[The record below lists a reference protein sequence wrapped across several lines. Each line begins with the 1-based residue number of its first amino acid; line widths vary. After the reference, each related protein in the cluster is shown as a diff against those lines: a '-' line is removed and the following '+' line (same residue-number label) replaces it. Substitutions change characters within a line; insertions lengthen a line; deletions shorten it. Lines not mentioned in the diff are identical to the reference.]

1 MLFRSDDICDEL
13 CKKLII
19 RHPHVFGDITVSD
32 SGEVLKNW
40 DSIKKE
46 TKGQTSY
53 TETLTSVAKSL
64 PALMR
69 AQKVGKRA
77 MRAGM
82 DFSCVSDAVERVKSE
97 TDELEE
103 AIRSGKKDDIYE
115 ELGDLLFSCVNTA
128 RHLNIDAEEALTRAT
143 EKFIER
149 FAETEDL
156 VRLDGAD
163 MKALSIDQLDVYWN
177 KVKRRAED

>member
-1 MLFRSDDICDEL
+1 
-13 CKKLII
+13 
-19 RHPHVFGDITVSD
+19 
-32 SGEVLKNW
+32 
-40 DSIKKE
+40 
-46 TKGQTSY
+46 
-53 TETLTSVAKSL
+53 
-64 PALMR
+64 MR

-163 MKALSIDQLDVYWN
+163 MKALSIDQLDVYAAF
-177 KVKRRAED
+177 VGR